1 MKQLRMCA
9 KRTTPETPG
18 VPRRR
23 RSYLEGL
30 QHRGNCR
37 AAARHLYASCP
48 RCRHGSPPKKGFF
61 WVFEHVRKPWSQGPR
76 LVPGSSQARPRVVP
90 GSQYFREWRAPD
102 TMRTLGDLPD
112 AAAAAAPRPGAVP
125 GILAPSQA
133 FWYRPRHSCFRSLA
147 VCRASRAPG
156 RDPEQSGSVLD
167 GVVEHPG
174 HVSLCQSRGWSRC
187 SRAVYQAFWHPFPGT
202 LAASRASWRL
212 PGGQPGEAARR
223 LGRDGG
229 VIGARRRRV
238 GGLSGSGSCAARLAG
253 VLGGRL
259 RGCEGRG
266 AGERIAWCI

>member
-133 FWYRPRHSCFRSLA
+133 FWYRPRHSGTLVFALWQCAGQAGRLAAIPSNLA
-147 VCRASRAPG
+147 VSSTVSWSILATCRFVSHVGGHAARGRCTRHSGTLSRALWRRPRLPG
-156 RDPEQSGSVLD
+156 G
-167 GVVEHPG
+167 
-174 HVSLCQSRGWSRC
+174 
-187 SRAVYQAFWHPFPGT
+187 F
-202 LAASRASWRL
+202 LAASRAR
-212 PGGQPGEAARR
+212 PRA
-223 LGRDGG
+223 
-229 VIGARRRRV
+229 
-238 GGLSGSGSCAARLAG
+238 
-253 VLGGRL
+253 VLGGT
-259 RGCEGRG
+259 EV
-266 AGERIAWCI
+266 